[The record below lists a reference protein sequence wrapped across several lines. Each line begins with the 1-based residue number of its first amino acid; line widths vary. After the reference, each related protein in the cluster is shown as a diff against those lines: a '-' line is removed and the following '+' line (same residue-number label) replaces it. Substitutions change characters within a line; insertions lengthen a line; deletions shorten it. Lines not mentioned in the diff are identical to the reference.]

1 MRGDMRG
8 GEGQTTIFEAH
19 LVANGRLMISL
30 LGEIWFRGPLSPRKQ
45 LLQLDDGVAFDVGWW

>member
-1 MRGDMRG
+1 MRGV
-8 GEGQTTIFEAH
+8 EEQTTIFEAH